1 MDDEPD
7 LTSVC
12 RFELKLLEGEMKIFG
27 SNVEAAL
34 AGLRADFADL
44 KTDLAKRDEEEARQQ
59 NAREWRL
66 FGLIGLTVVILGLLI
81 RLP

>member
-1 MDDEPD
+1 
-7 LTSVC
+7 
-12 RFELKLLEGEMKIFG
+12 MKIFV
-27 SNVEAAL
+27 SNVESAL

-44 KTDLAKRDEEEARQQ
+44 KTGLAKRDEEEARQQ

-66 FGLIGLTVVILGLLI
+66 FGALFGLIGLAVVILGLLI

>member
-1 MDDEPD
+1 
-7 LTSVC
+7 
-12 RFELKLLEGEMKIFG
+12 MKIFG

-34 AGLRADFADL
+34 SGLRADFADL

-59 NAREWRL
+59 SAKELRL
-66 FGLIGLTVVILGLLI
+66 FGALVGLIGLAAVILGLLI